1 MTYEFQYLMHLLG
14 AASKGISAEPPKQKL
29 EWNRVFELSQEQ
41 MINPLVGYAL
51 KKSPSTG
58 CPEEEANKI
67 IADSFSA
74 AVTECGRRGLVIS
87 LLEEMEENGIYAFV
101 VKGFSV
107 SSVYASP
114 ETRIS
119 ADTDICISPEDEEKT
134 TEFLKNRGF
143 EIQPRWRNGHHF
155 KALHPHM
162 GLLEVH
168 IRLYDEIVE
177 DVWFDEI
184 DVNSLICQQHQR
196 IITPDGAYYT
206 LGDTDQ
212 LIFMVLHM
220 IKHFISCGMSL
231 RMMTDVALF
240 VSANKDVIDSE
251 RLWNVMKKLK
261 YDVLL
266 SAVIHATIIYCGFSA
281 EDFAGL
287 GEYDPDK
294 VEALLDDLEKGGW
307 LGKNSY
313 ETRQESWQEY
323 SRRLISKRK
332 SRFSYWLYMF
342 RWQNGFGFETFFPSV
357 KSLVKNYPCLDKSP
371 WLLPFVWIHRL
382 LFRSFEKGR
391 KTKEKIVFNEHR
403 ISEESKKRVELFGLF
418 EML

>member
-29 EWNRVFELSQEQ
+29 DWDRVFELSQEQ
-41 MINPLVGYAL
+41 MLNPLIGYAL
-51 KKSPSTG
+51 KKSSSTG
-58 CPEEEANKI
+58 CPEEAANKI
-67 IADSFSA
+67 ISDSFSA

-87 LLEEMEENGIYAFV
+87 LLDEMEKNGIHAFV

-114 ETRIS
+114 ESRIS
-119 ADTDICISPEDEEKT
+119 ADTDICISPEDEEKA
-134 TEFLKNRGF
+134 TEFLRERGF

-155 KALHPHM
+155 EARHPKM

-177 DVWFDEI
+177 NVWFDGI
-184 DVNSLICQQHQR
+184 DVNMLICQQHQK
-196 IITPDGAYYT
+196 IFTPDGDYYT
-206 LGDTDQ
+206 LGDTDL

-220 IKHFISCGMSL
+220 VKHFISCGMSL

-240 VSANKDVIDSE
+240 MSAKKDVIDSA
-251 RLWNVMKKLK
+251 RLWDVMKKLR

-266 SAVIHATIIYCGFSA
+266 LTVIHTTVKYCGFSA
-281 EDFAGL
+281 DDFCGL
-287 GEYDPDK
+287 GEYNSDK
-294 VEALLDDLEKGGW
+294 VEAILDDLEKGGW
-307 LGKNSY
+307 LGKNGY
-313 ETRQESWQEY
+313 EARQESWQEY
-323 SRRLISKRK
+323 SRQLLSKRK
-332 SRFSYWLYMF
+332 GRIFYWIYMF
-342 RWQNGFGFETFFPSV
+342 RWQNGFGLTDFFPPV
-357 KSLVKNYPCLDKSP
+357 KLLAGNYPCLNKFP

-382 LFRSFEKGR
+382 LFKSFSKGR
-391 KTKEKIVFNEHR
+391 KTKEKIVFNEHN
-403 ISEESKKRVELFGLF
+403 ISEESKKRVELFGLL